1 MINDVVV
8 ACGDDDLPEWVPEAA
23 RHYIDHT
30 ESGHS
35 IRKLARGAGCH
46 ASTMLRQVR
55 KTEFRRDDLLVDEA
69 LSNIGEIRRSNNTTM
84 QNIAKDGLPMIPQIR
99 KSAGAPDD
107 ATVEREA
114 RRILR
119 RLCEPSSCLAVAKNM
134 EKAVVVREAEDGRT
148 TRTAV
153 VERPVAQAMALK
165 DWISCANP
173 GRISRYHI
181 TSAGRAALKRLL
193 SQDHAARAG
202 FAEAPGRFGD
212 QHRDWE
218 EREIPLAGGN
228 SARRMRCNLAESPVA
243 AIARRKDKFG
253 NPFLCPEL
261 VSAAERL
268 REDFELAQMGPRVAQ
283 NWDRFL
289 TSGDRSNVSGD
300 SGVGEGPTEARD
312 RVAAALRDLGPGL
325 GDVVMRVCCF
335 LEGLEA
341 AEKRMGW
348 SARSGKVV
356 LRIALQRLKRHY
368 EERGQGAMIG

>member
-1 MINDVVV
+1 MT
-8 ACGDDDLPEWVPEAA
+8 DDAGSASGQSVLPDWVPKAA

-30 ESGHS
+30 EIGHS
-35 IRKLARGAGCH
+35 IRKLARRAGCH
-46 ASTMLRQVR
+46 ASTVLRQVR
-55 KTEFRRDDLLVDEA
+55 KPEARRDDLLVDEA
-69 LSNIGEIRRSNNTTM
+69 LSNLGEIRRSDDQTM
-84 QNIAKDGLPMIPQIR
+84 QPKAKDDLHMLTKTR
-99 KSAGAPDD
+99 KTACTPDD

-119 RLCEPSSCLAVAKNM
+119 RLCEPSACLAVAKDM

-165 DWISCANP
+165 DWISCAAP

-193 SQDHAARAG
+193 AQDHAARAG
-202 FAEAPGRFGD
+202 FAEAPGRFAE
-212 QHRDWE
+212 QHRDWDT
-218 EREIPLAGGN
+218 REIPLAGSN
-228 SARRMRCNLAESPVA
+228 ATQRVRYNLAESPVA
-243 AIARRKDKFG
+243 AMARRKDKSG
-253 NPFLCPEL
+253 RPYLSCEL

-268 REDFELAQMGPRVAQ
+268 REDFELAQMGPRVTQ

-289 TSGDRSNVSGD
+289 TTGDRGGAPGD
-300 SGVGEGPTEARD
+300 SGIGDGPTAARN
-312 RVAAALRDLGPGL
+312 RVAAALGDLGPGL

-368 EERGQGAMIG
+368 EGRSRGTMIG